1 MKKLLVLLVA
11 VAALLGPAAASAH
24 PLGNFTTNR
33 YSRIELSGDHVYV
46 LYVLD
51 LAEIPTFQAQGDVD
65 RLG

>member
-1 MKKLLVLLVA
+1 MKKLLALLVA
-11 VAALLGPAAASAH
+11 VAALLAPVAASAH

-51 LAEIPTFQAQGDVD
+51 LA
-65 RLG
+65 